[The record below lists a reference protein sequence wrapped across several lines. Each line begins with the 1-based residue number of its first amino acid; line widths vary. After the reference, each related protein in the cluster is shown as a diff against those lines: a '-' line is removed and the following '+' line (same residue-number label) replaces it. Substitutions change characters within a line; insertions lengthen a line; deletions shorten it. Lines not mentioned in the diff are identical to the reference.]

1 MWHFQVIAIIALRS
15 SVCRALSEAIACSV
29 DAAAAMYMVRPMPA
43 LTHVLRP
50 PGSLET
56 AANAINSHAAAHPE
70 GIIAE
75 AAVSGPFVHL
85 TLNKRISIPAVLA
98 HAAAERTRSRANQI
112 TNDDDGFAP
121 ILVDYSS
128 PNIAKPFHS
137 GHLRST
143 IIGNVISNLYEDAG
157 HRVHRVN
164 YLGDWGR
171 QFGLLHVGVS
181 KYGKD
186 DLLKSAPIRHVFDV
200 YVKIN
205 QDAASD
211 VAVQESARAAFKAL
225 EDGSPDHVA
234 RWTTFRELSITDY
247 ERIYQRLHVSFN
259 EYSGESRYG
268 AAAERAVEAVKAIR
282 MLTA

>member
-1 MWHFQVIAIIALRS
+1 
-15 SVCRALSEAIACSV
+15 
-29 DAAAAMYMVRPMPA
+29 MYMVRPMPA

-50 PGSLET
+50 RGSLEA
-56 AANAINSHAAAHPE
+56 AANAINSHAAARPD
-70 GIIAE
+70 GIIAR
-75 AAVSGPFVHL
+75 AAVTGAFVHL
-85 TLNKRISIPAVLA
+85 TLNARVSLPAVLT
-98 HAAAERTRSRANQI
+98 HALSERTGSRRAS
-112 TNDDDGFAP
+112 DDDVDGRHGSAP
-121 ILVDYSS
+121 IVVDYSS

-181 KYGKD
+181 KYGSE
-186 DLLKSAPIRHVFDV
+186 DLLKAAPIRHLFDV

-211 VAVQESARAAFKAL
+211 TAVQESARAAFKSL

-234 RWTTFRELSITDY
+234 RWKNFRELSITDY
-247 ERIYQRLHVSFN
+247 ERIYRRLHVSFD

-268 AAAERAVEAVKAIR
+268 TAAERAVEALQAIR
-282 MLTA
+282 TSYQHLLYCPLTRRLAHSGPYREARQRRACC